1 MAENMSSRPTRPN
14 SFGCRPS
21 GTLVHEISHAAK
33 SGHFSDTHWGFAH
46 ASRRLSDPFDGRSF
60 TLAGLL
66 QHFRRERWNR
76 RQATRCLH
84 SHSRAGGG
92 LSGVY
97 KDAIKSSLSETLGHS
112 GQCSLHLI
120 QVNQTWLLSPVGNLG
135 LRFHPPSR
143 IESACIGGAWPDSR
157 ILVVLEWVKSGNI
170 WAYIHPMRK
179 IRECVRDAIVVFF
192 FFAIPGAMPGEA
204 CFSIMRQYRIG

>member
-1 MAENMSSRPTRPN
+1 MPCLAARMEAFHQRHTIQNTNIDNPCYGREPVQQNIQHALTLSTVDRQAHLSMRSRDLPTPPDPAISLIHTEVSRMQA
-14 SFGCRPS
+14 GDC
-21 GTLVHEISHAAK
+21 LV
-33 SGHFSDTHWGFAH
+33 
-46 ASRRLSDPFDGRSF
+46 LFDGRSS

-66 QHFRRERWNR
+66 QHFWRERRNR

-157 ILVVLEWVKSGNI
+157 ILVVLE
-170 WAYIHPMRK
+170 
-179 IRECVRDAIVVFF
+179 
-192 FFAIPGAMPGEA
+192 
-204 CFSIMRQYRIG
+204 